1 MKKDDLVIP
10 IDVAALLFG
19 VLIFS
24 VAIFA
29 LNRRFLVDPD
39 TYWHIATG
47 NWILAEHTFPRHDI
61 FSHTAAG
68 QPWVS
73 PEWLAQIILAWTYD
87 RSGWRGLVVLSGLAI
102 AVTFALLYELLSR
115 ELHVTVALGAAA
127 IWLLFA
133 PNQFLARP
141 HLLTFPII
149 VVWTACLARVM
160 FHKIDLACRYIHSGA
175 A

>member
-1 MKKDDLVIP
+1 MKKDDVVIP
-10 IDVAALLFG
+10 TDAAALLFG

-47 NWILAEHTFPRHDI
+47 NWILAEHAFPRHDI

-73 PEWLAQIILAWTYD
+73 LEWLAQIILAWTYD
-87 RSGWRGLVVLSGLAI
+87 RSGWRGLVVLSGLVI
-102 AVTFALLYELLSR
+102 ALTFVLLYKLLSR
-115 ELHVTVALGAAA
+115 KLHATVALGAAA
-127 IWLLFA
+127 IWLPFA

-149 VVWTACLARVM
+149 V
-160 FHKIDLACRYIHSGA
+160 
-175 A
+175 